1 MAQFSLK
8 PLMPHPRTSSRQK
21 TASGSQTSSIATI
34 GVVSLAIAVA
44 LFSLPTAIAVDVK
57 FSRNEPSKP
66 AFPVTVDPRS
76 KTITENPEVEAMLDE
91 HNSTLQASAI
101 TAGGLITELA
111 SFISSLPVYHM
122 LAGAAGTG
130 IVTIRPGYR
139 EEEVAN
145 MFARELSWNA
155 NQKAVFLRQLK
166 VAEPMMSEGQFV
178 PGAYAVGGLMV
189 PGDVQLMLHER
200 YNQEILARYSTST
213 ERLVPVEDALTIA
226 SMLEKET
233 NDPTEMR
240 LISGIIW
247 NRLWIG
253 MNLQIDATLQ
263 YAKANSSKSVTSWW
277 PPVVPKDKYI
287 KSPYNTYQNKGLP
300 PGPIANPS
308 TAAVLAALNPKKTDC
323 IFYFH
328 DSRGG
333 FHCAPTYKEHV
344 AMLKQYY
351 GQGK

>member
-1 MAQFSLK
+1 
-8 PLMPHPRTSSRQK
+8 MPHPRIGTKRKSARE
-21 TASGSQTSSIATI
+21 SQTSSIATI
-34 GVVSLAIAVA
+34 GVVSFAIAVA
-44 LFSLPTAIAVDVK
+44 LFSLPTVIAVDLKVSK
-57 FSRNEPSKP
+57 GEPAKP
-66 AFPVTVDPRS
+66 AFPVTVDPQSR
-76 KTITENPEVEAMLDE
+76 TITEDPTVEAMLDE

-111 SFISSLPVYHM
+111 SFISSLPAYHL

-139 EEEVAN
+139 EEQVAN
-145 MFARELSWNA
+145 MFARELDWNA
-155 NQKAVFLRQLK
+155 NEKATFLRQLK
-166 VAEPMMSEGQFV
+166 VASPVMSEGQFV

-200 YNQEILARYSTST
+200 YTEEILARYSTST
-213 ERLVPVEDALTIA
+213 QEQVPIEDALTIA

-233 NDPTEMR
+233 KDPAEMR
-240 LISGIIW
+240 IISGIIW

-253 MNLQIDATLQ
+253 MRLQIDATLQ
-263 YAKANSSKSVTSWW
+263 YAKANSSPSITTWW

-323 IFYFH
+323 LFYFH
-328 DSRGG
+328 DSDGG

-344 AMLKQYY
+344 AMLKKHY